1 MDVGVDAAGGEDGLL
16 TGNGFRAGTDD
27 DVNARLHI
35 GIAGLADA
43 ADAAVLD
50 ADIGLD
56 DAPVVEDQG
65 VGNDH
70 VHGIATAGLALAH
83 AVADHL
89 AAAELDFVAVNGA
102 VFLHLDPQFGIGQA
116 HAVAGGGAE
125 HLRIGLAGHGFHDGT
140 SRSPITR
147 PLKPNTRRLPA

>member
-56 DAPVVEDQG
+56 DAPVVEDQAL
-65 VGNDH
+65 VMTTS
-70 VHGIATAGLALAH
+70 TASLPPAWLW
-83 AVADHL
+83 
-89 AAAELDFVAVNGA
+89 
-102 VFLHLDPQFGIGQA
+102 PMPS
-116 HAVAGGGAE
+116 
-125 HLRIGLAGHGFHDGT
+125 RITLPPPNLT
-140 SRSPITR
+140 SSP
-147 PLKPNTRRLPA
+147 